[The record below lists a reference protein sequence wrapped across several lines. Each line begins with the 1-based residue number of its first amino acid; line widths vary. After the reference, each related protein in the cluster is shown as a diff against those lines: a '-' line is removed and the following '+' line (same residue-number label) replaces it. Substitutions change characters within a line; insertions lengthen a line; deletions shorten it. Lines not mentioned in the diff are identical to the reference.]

1 MGKQPLGR
9 FRYTVGSG
17 DHTIADNLAAVTK
30 HFPLTA
36 DGLFGKSSGRS
47 GVRHIETDSPISTA
61 YEFFNRLIEG
71 YDIIEPISYKDGK
84 RKGCKAYMNDGS
96 VITFRKR
103 STSDGS
109 PAVDIKIETQ
119 GRVKSHKVHFVKK
132 EGRENG
138 E

>member
-1 MGKQPLGR
+1 MGKGIHGN
-9 FRYTVGSG
+9 FRYTVGHG
-17 DHTIADNLAAVTK
+17 DHTIADNLPDVEK
-30 HFPLTA
+30 RFPLSPS
-36 DGLFGKSSGRS
+36 GMFGKKGHGAR
-47 GVRHIETDSPISTA
+47 VIETKSPVGTA
-61 YEFFNRLIEG
+61 YELFNRLVEG
-71 YDIIEPISYKDGK
+71 YDKIEPIQYKDGK

-132 EGRENG
+132 ED
-138 E
+138 